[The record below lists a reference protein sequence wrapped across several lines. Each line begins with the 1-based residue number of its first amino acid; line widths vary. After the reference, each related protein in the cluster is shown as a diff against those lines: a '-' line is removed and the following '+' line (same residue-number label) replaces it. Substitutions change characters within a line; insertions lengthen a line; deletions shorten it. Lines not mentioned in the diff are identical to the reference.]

1 MSLVPEVLAA
11 VHSGFDILALVGITQ
26 QVELDSRSPVS
37 IEAMLDAAD
46 LAAPR
51 MASLLVGVVS
61 TLGS

>member
-1 MSLVPEVLAA
+1 MPGIYVESSLEGSLVFAEVR
-11 VHSGFDILALVGITQ
+11 
-26 QVELDSRSPVS
+26 DSRSPVS